1 MKINAN
7 FVVLPLLAFPL
18 SAQATNGY
26 FMHGSSITAQGMAGA
41 GVAMAHDSVH
51 SVVNPAT
58 LTQQD
63 ERFDLG
69 VDLFIP
75 DRSSVVQGRAN
86 DANDKETFLMPQFGL
101 VKDYSDRVSY
111 GVALYGNGG
120 MNTSYTT
127 NPFSGQPG
135 KTGVDLAQI
144 FLTGSLGLKLTEST
158 SVGFGVT
165 HMYQRFKAEG
175 ISLFGAMS
183 SNSAALSDNGY
194 DSGTGWGYKFGFQS
208 QLNEALTIGATW
220 TSSIDSSK
228 FDKYSGLFAEQGDFD
243 VPSSLTAGLAFKLSP
258 KTTLA
263 LDWERIN
270 YSEVKAIANTN
281 TAGGP
286 LGADNGAGFG
296 WEDMDVVKLGVEHE
310 VSDQLT
316 LRAGYSFTDQPIP
329 ASQTYF
335 NVLAPGVVEKH
346 LSLGCTYDV
355 SPQTSL
361 TFSYTHALENTV
373 NGMQSIAPTSG
384 GGEANLTMDQDLF
397 GVVWTHRF

>member
-1 MKINAN
+1 MKINAK

-41 GVAMAHDSVH
+41 GVAMAHDSIH
-51 SVVNPAT
+51 SIVNPAT

-75 DRSSVVQGRAN
+75 DRSSEVGGASY
-86 DANDKETFLMPQFGL
+86 DANGKDIFFMPQLGL
-101 VKDYSDRVSY
+101 VKEYNDKITY

-120 MNTSYTT
+120 MNTSYTI
-127 NPFSGQPG
+127 NPFSGMPG
-135 KTGVDLAQI
+135 NAGVDLAQI

-175 ISLFGAMS
+175 IGLFGNAPMNMS
-183 SNSAALSDNGY
+183 SDSTALSDNGY

-208 QLNEALTIGATW
+208 QLNGVVTVGATW

-243 VPSSLTAGLAFKLSP
+243 VPSSLAAGLALKLSP
-258 KTTLA
+258 ETTLA

-281 TAGGP
+281 TAGGL
-286 LGADNGAGFG
+286 LGADNGMGFG
-296 WEDMDVVKLGVEHE
+296 WEDMDVVKLGVEHD

-316 LRAGYSFTDQPIP
+316 LRAGYSYTDQPIP
-329 ASQTYF
+329 ASQTFF
-335 NVLAPGVVEKH
+335 NVLAPAVVEKH
-346 LSLGCTYDV
+346 LSLGGTYDV
-355 SPQTSL
+355 SSQTSL
-361 TFSYTHALENTV
+361 TFSYTHAFENTLDGV
-373 NGMQSIAPTSG
+373 Q
-384 GGEANLTMDQDLF
+384 ANLKMDQDLL
-397 GVVWTHRF
+397 GMTWTHQF

>member
-75 DRSSVVQGRAN
+75 DRSSEVGGTSY
-86 DANDKETFLMPQFGL
+86 DANGKDIFFMPQLGL
-101 VKDYSDRVSY
+101 VKEYNDKITY

-120 MNTSYTT
+120 MNTSYTN
-127 NPFSGQPG
+127 NPFPNGSGNA
-135 KTGVDLAQI
+135 GVDLAQI

-175 ISLFGAMS
+175 IGIFGTAGWS
-183 SNSAALSDNGY
+183 SNAAALSDNGY

-208 QLNEALTIGATW
+208 QLNEALIVGATW

-243 VPSSLTAGLAFKLSP
+243 VPSSLAAGFAFKLSP
-258 KTTLA
+258 ETTLA

-281 TAGGP
+281 TAGGL
-286 LGADNGAGFG
+286 LGADNGMGFG
-296 WEDMDVVKLGVEHE
+296 WQDVDVVKLGVEHD

-329 ASQTYF
+329 ASQTFF
-335 NVLAPGVVEKH
+335 NVLAPAVVEKH
-346 LSLGCTYDV
+346 LSLGGTYNV
-355 SPQTSL
+355 SPKTSL

-373 NGMQSIAPTSG
+373 NGVQ
-384 GGEANLTMDQDLF
+384 ANLKMDQDLL
-397 GVVWTHRF
+397 GMVWTHRF